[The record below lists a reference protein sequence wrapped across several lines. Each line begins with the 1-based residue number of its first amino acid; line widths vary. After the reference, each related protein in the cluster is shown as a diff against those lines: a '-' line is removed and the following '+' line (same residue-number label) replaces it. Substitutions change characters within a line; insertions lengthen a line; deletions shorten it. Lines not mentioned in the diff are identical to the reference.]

1 MTTFPETRGEDFDLT
16 NLMYQIAI
24 ERKKCNLPIT
34 AEYLKWLC
42 IEIKKQNT
50 IEALK
55 HEDTKARHKENRQ
68 TTRTP
73 TPAQEQAILAGESTL
88 CYV

>member
-1 MTTFPETRGEDFDLT
+1 MKEKQGKITGFDHEILRLLANTFPDTRGEEFDLT

-42 IEIKKQNT
+42 IEIKKQN
-50 IEALK
+50 K
-55 HEDTKARHKENRQ
+55 ED
-68 TTRTP
+68 
-73 TPAQEQAILAGESTL
+73 
-88 CYV
+88 